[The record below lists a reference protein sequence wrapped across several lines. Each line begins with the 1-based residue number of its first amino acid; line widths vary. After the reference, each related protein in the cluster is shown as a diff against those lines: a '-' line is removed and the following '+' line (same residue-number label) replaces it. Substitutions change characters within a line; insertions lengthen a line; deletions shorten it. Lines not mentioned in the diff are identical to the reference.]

1 MRTKWGGG
9 RYGQVTVAL
18 FSILLPA
25 GGAFGEGDPGTLKG
39 SVKVSRARHSGD
51 VVVFLER
58 AGMRESPPPEKHVV
72 MDQKNLIFIPH
83 ILPIQKGTTV
93 DFPNSDQVR
102 HNVFSPRGEVT
113 QFNLGT
119 YAVGVSKS
127 VTFDK
132 IGEIL
137 LLCNVHAEMSA
148 YIVVLQT
155 PFFTT
160 TDRDGTFSIEGIPP
174 GLYTLKTWHEKR
186 RPVSQE
192 VEISTGGTAEV
203 LVELIKR
210 R

>member
-1 MRTKWGGG
+1 
-9 RYGQVTVAL
+9 
-18 FSILLPA
+18 
-25 GGAFGEGDPGTLKG
+25 
-39 SVKVSRARHSGD
+39 
-51 VVVFLER
+51 
-58 AGMRESPPPEKHVV
+58 MRESPPPEKHPV

-119 YAVGVSKS
+119 YAAGVTKS

-132 IGEIL
+132 VGEIL

-148 YIVVLQT
+148 YIVVLPS

-174 GLYTLKTWHEKR
+174 GPYTLKTWHEKR

-192 VEISTGGTAEV
+192 VEIPTGGTAEV
-203 LVELIKR
+203 LVELTKR